1 MGKFSQ
7 FEILTYLLYWSKNIS
22 KIKDVIPTKYL
33 ILLTCIPQILLILI
47 LKLSLSFSRNFNV
60 RCLLSYHWSQSGR
73 RRADILSRLRHTNEK
88 VTICT
93 YIVFSSCNSTIVFSS
108 CNSTPQTFLFDNTID
123 GPAWP
128 YVCRSLADRSVCHS
142 FLNGQ
147 NFTLPCS

>member
-1 MGKFSQ
+1 MGKVSQ

-60 RCLLSYHWSQSGR
+60 RCLLSYHWSQSGK

-88 VTICT
+88 VTICN
-93 YIVFSSCNSTIVFSS
+93 YIVFSSCNSA
-108 CNSTPQTFLFDNTID
+108 PQTTLIWSTFLFDNTID

-128 YVCRSLADRSVCHS
+128 YVCRSVPMVGLSVIVS
-142 FLNGQ
+142 
-147 NFTLPCS
+147 